1 MNERLRFR
9 ERRSEIV
16 KIAQLSQNSPIAAF
30 ACISLNRCIL
40 TPYGQKPQRADCRV
54 DTSDEQT

>member
-40 TPYGQKPQRADCRV
+40 TPYGQKPLDFPTARGLPR
-54 DTSDEQT
+54 